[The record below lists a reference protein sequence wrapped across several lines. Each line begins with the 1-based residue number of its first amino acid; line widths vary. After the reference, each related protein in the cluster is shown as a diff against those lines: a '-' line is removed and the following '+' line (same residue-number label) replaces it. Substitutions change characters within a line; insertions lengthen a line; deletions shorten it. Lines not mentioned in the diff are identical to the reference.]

1 MKAATLLC
9 EFIQAQP
16 PHLYVALETPLFNNL
31 LRCLQL
37 DSSTTVASLTLTAL
51 TMLLP
56 HSPASLVPRLPTLF
70 NIYARLLFWHRQLP
84 ESTDLTR
91 DQHHPKPLIDPAG
104 WETCSYSPDFDGNSI
119 SSLRIYFTILYGLYP
134 INLMDYI
141 RKPYRYLRHA
151 NDPSVD
157 VVEVQPSE
165 IRHKSEE
172 FQRCHLLHPNF
183 YHLTIES
190 EKTDHG
196 RWQASEPAEVVA
208 DCTALCIAE
217 DQREPERA
225 EDDDDARR
233 QSSLFSK
240 DEANSSIPDL
250 ALLRAVPTND
260 GVKSGQL
267 SRRGSADTRP
277 RSAAGPGD
285 SPTLPSQL
293 AVSPSQTQLQDL
305 INSNKAIK
313 SGLNQ
318 SLANDSV
325 PSLSLSQQEL
335 NAETKGGSAQPAT
348 RSRAT
353 SSLSTP
359 DPSSLVS
366 QLRRQVL
373 LLQNDLSFERYLKQQ
388 HMAHM
393 GELRRRQVKE
403 AASEAEMQNLI
414 IANRNLKS
422 RFEDAKNTEM
432 QVKKESEKSRSLA
445 KKWEADLSAKL
456 KVMREDNKKIKAQV
470 AELEHEVGRSSA
482 ECEELKAQLCACE
495 VRELQW
501 NQNIQAY
508 EVDMSEM
515 DRLKSEV
522 ERLTV
527 TERDYQARKA
537 EMERAAAAVE
547 EAESEI
553 RVLNVKLEAQDEDL
567 QRTIQ
572 AYESQLATLK
582 SRVTEQ
588 GHAASSE
595 RPTSSTHHAV
605 EAALS
610 ASRAKQAELQK
621 QYDLLSR
628 KYTALQSSLF
638 DMQCDLSAGAGPS
651 KSSPAARH
659 DGDDAQGHASPLS
672 SSPTQP
678 RGRVQREFSSSDAFE
693 AAAGYHGMPTLG
705 ARSSTST
712 AGPSEAGTSSSAAAP
727 GADPRSQGRGMSV
740 FPWISPRV
748 PGPWRPVRVES
759 RANLLQ
765 AAWGAGSGK
774 RERRGRRRRAIR
786 TRTRIRRIG
795 SWGV

>member
-1 MKAATLLC
+1 MKSATLLC
-9 EFIQAQP
+9 DFIQAQP
-16 PHLYVALETPLFNNL
+16 PHLYIALETPLFNNL

-37 DSSTTVASLTLTAL
+37 DTSTTVVSLTLTAL

-84 ESTDLTR
+84 EPTDVTSE
-91 DQHHPKPLIDPAG
+91 QSHPKPLIDPVG
-104 WETCSYSPDFDGNSI
+104 WEACSYSPDLDANSI

-217 DQREPERA
+217 DQHELERA
-225 EDDDDARR
+225 DDDDDDACQR
-233 QSSLFSK
+233 SSLFSR
-240 DEANSSIPDL
+240 DEANGGIPDF
-250 ALLRAVPTND
+250 ALLRAASTND

-293 AVSPSQTQLQDL
+293 TVSPSQTQLQDL

-313 SGLNQ
+313 SGLSQ
-318 SLANDSV
+318 SLANDSA

-335 NAETKGGSAQPAT
+335 NAETTGGSAQPAT

-353 SSLSTP
+353 SSLSTA
-359 DPSSLVS
+359 DTSSLVS

-522 ERLTV
+522 ARLAV

-537 EMERAAAAVE
+537 EMERADAAVE
-547 EAESEI
+547 EAESEV
-553 RVLNVKLEAQDEDL
+553 RVLTAKLEAQDQDL

-595 RPTSSTHHAV
+595 RPSSSSTHHAV
-605 EAALS
+605 ETALS
-610 ASRAKQAELQK
+610 AGRAKQAELQK

-638 DMQCDLSAGAGPS
+638 DMQCDLSAAAGPPS
-651 KSSPAARH
+651 KPSPAARH
-659 DGDDAQGHASPLS
+659 DGDDARGQASSLS

-678 RGRVQREFSSSDAFE
+678 RARIQRMFSSSDAFE
-693 AAAGYHGMPTLG
+693 AATGYNARPTLG

-727 GADPRSQGRGMSV
+727 GTDHRSQGRGMSV
-740 FPWISPRV
+740 PPPPQISPSAS
-748 PGPWRPVRVES
+748 GP
-759 RANLLQ
+759 
-765 AAWGAGSGK
+765 
-774 RERRGRRRRAIR
+774 
-786 TRTRIRRIG
+786 
-795 SWGV
+795 

>member
-9 EFIQAQP
+9 DFIQAQP
-16 PHLYVALETPLFNNL
+16 PHLYKALETPLFNNL

-37 DSSTTVASLTLTAL
+37 DTSTTVVSLTLTAL

-70 NIYARLLFWHRQLP
+70 NVYARLLFWHRQLP
-84 ESTDLTR
+84 EATDFSSEQTY
-91 DQHHPKPLIDPAG
+91 PKPLTDPAG
-104 WETCSYSPDFDGNSI
+104 WETCSYSPDRDGNYVST
-119 SSLRIYFTILYGLYP
+119 LRSYFTILYGLYP
-134 INLMDYI
+134 INFMDYI

-157 VVEVQPSE
+157 AVDVQPSE

-172 FQRCHLLHPNF
+172 FQQCHLLHPNF

-190 EKTDHG
+190 EKTDYG

-217 DQREPERA
+217 DQPGPERA

-240 DEANSSIPDL
+240 DETNISIPEF

-285 SPTLPSQL
+285 SPTLPAQL
-293 AVSPSQTQLQDL
+293 TVSPSQTQLQDL

-325 PSLSLSQQEL
+325 PSLSLSQHEL
-335 NAETKGGSAQPAT
+335 NAEAAGGSAQPTT

-353 SSLSTP
+353 SSLSAADT
-359 DPSSLVS
+359 SSLVS

-456 KVMREDNKKIKAQV
+456 KVLREDNKKTKARV
-470 AELEHEVGRSSA
+470 EELENEVGRSRA
-482 ECEELKAQLCACE
+482 ECEELKSQLCAFE

-501 NQNIQAY
+501 DQNIQSH
-508 EVDMSEM
+508 EIDKSEM
-515 DRLKSEV
+515 DRLKSELA
-522 ERLTV
+522 RLTV
-527 TERDYQARKA
+527 TERDFQAR
-537 EMERAAAAVE
+537 ESDMERAVAAAE
-547 EAESEI
+547 KAESEI
-553 RVLNVKLEAQDEDL
+553 EVLNAKLAAQEHDL
-567 QRTIQ
+567 ERTMQ
-572 AYESQLATLK
+572 AYESQIATLK
-582 SRVTEQ
+582 SRVMEQ
-588 GHAASSE
+588 EHAASGD
-595 RPTSSTHHAV
+595 RPPPSTNRAI

-610 ASRAKQAELQK
+610 ASRAKQADLQS
-621 QYDLLSR
+621 QCDLLTR

-638 DMQCDLSAGAGPS
+638 DMQCDLSAGAGPPG
-651 KSSPAARH
+651 KSGPAARH
-659 DGDDAQGHASPLS
+659 DSDDTQGQASSLS

-678 RGRVQREFSSSDAFE
+678 RGRLQRMFSSSGAFE
-693 AAAGYHGMPTLG
+693 AASGYNATPTLG

-712 AGPSEAGTSSSAAAP
+712 AGPSEAGTGSSTAAP
-727 GADPRSQGRGMSV
+727 GTDPRSQGRGMSV
-740 FPWISPRV
+740 S
-748 PGPWRPVRVES
+748 
-759 RANLLQ
+759 L
-765 AAWGAGSGK
+765 
-774 RERRGRRRRAIR
+774 
-786 TRTRIRRIG
+786 
-795 SWGV
+795 

>member
-1 MKAATLLC
+1 MKVATLLC
-9 EFIQAQP
+9 DFIQAQP
-16 PHLYVALETPLFNNL
+16 PHLYIALETPLFNNL

-37 DSSTTVASLTLTAL
+37 DTSTTVVSLTLTAL

-56 HSPASLVPRLPTLF
+56 HSPASLVSRLPTLF

-84 ESTDLTR
+84 DSTDFSSE
-91 DQHHPKPLIDPAG
+91 QPKPKPLIDPAG
-104 WETCSYSPDFDGNSI
+104 WDACAYSPDLDGNSV
-119 SSLRIYFTILYGLYP
+119 SSLRRYFTTLYGLYP
-134 INLMDYI
+134 INFMDYI

-157 VVEVQPSE
+157 VIEVQPSE

-172 FQRCHLLHPNF
+172 FQKCHLLHPNF

-196 RWQASEPAEVVA
+196 RWQTSEPTEVVV
-208 DCTALCIAE
+208 DCAALYIAE
-217 DQREPERA
+217 DQRGPERA
-225 EDDDDARR
+225 EDDDNARR

-240 DEANSSIPDL
+240 DETNNSVPDF
-250 ALLRAVPTND
+250 ALLRAVPTDD
-260 GVKSGQL
+260 GMKSGQF

-293 AVSPSQTQLQDL
+293 AISPSQTQLQDL

-325 PSLSLSQQEL
+325 PSLALSQHEL
-335 NAETKGGSAQPAT
+335 NAEAAGGSAQPIT

-353 SSLSTP
+353 SSLSVADTG
-359 DPSSLVS
+359 SLVS
-366 QLRRQVL
+366 QLQRQVL

-432 QVKKESEKSRSLA
+432 QVRKESEKSRSLA

-456 KVMREDNKKIKAQV
+456 KTLREDNKKTKAQV
-470 AELEHEVGRSSA
+470 GELEHEVERSRA
-482 ECEELKAQLCACE
+482 ECDELKSQLCAFE
-495 VRELQW
+495 VREQQW
-501 NQNIQAY
+501 SQNTHAQEI
-508 EVDMSEM
+508 DMSEM

-522 ERLTV
+522 ARLTV
-527 TERDYQARKA
+527 VERDFQARKA
-537 EMERAAAAVE
+537 DMERVVAALE
-547 EAESEI
+547 EAESEV
-553 RVLNVKLEAQDEDL
+553 RVLNAKLEVQDQDL
-567 QRTIQ
+567 QRTVQ
-572 AYESQLATLK
+572 DHDSQVATLK
-582 SRVTEQ
+582 SRLTER
-588 GHAASSE
+588 GHAASGE
-595 RPTSSTHHAV
+595 RPPSSTHHAV

-638 DMQCDLSAGAGPS
+638 DMQCDLSAGAGPPS
-651 KSSPAARH
+651 KPGPAARH
-659 DGDDAQGHASPLS
+659 HGDDAQGQASSLS

-678 RGRVQREFSSSDAFE
+678 RGRLQRMFSNSGAFE
-693 AAAGYHGMPTLG
+693 AAAGYNATPTLG
-705 ARSSTST
+705 PRSSTST
-712 AGPSEAGTSSSAAAP
+712 AGPSEAGTGSSAAA

-740 FPWISPRV
+740 SP
-748 PGPWRPVRVES
+748 
-759 RANLLQ
+759 
-765 AAWGAGSGK
+765 
-774 RERRGRRRRAIR
+774 
-786 TRTRIRRIG
+786 
-795 SWGV
+795 